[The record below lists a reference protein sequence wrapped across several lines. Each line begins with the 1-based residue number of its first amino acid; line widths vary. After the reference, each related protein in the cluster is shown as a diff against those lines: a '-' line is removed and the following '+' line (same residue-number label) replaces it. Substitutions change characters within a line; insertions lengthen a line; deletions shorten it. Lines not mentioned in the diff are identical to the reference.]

1 MAYDQFNALADN
13 PNALAQ
19 FAPKQKTAA
28 VKPKGPGGLKGFL
41 INSLPAIGGG
51 LGAVAGIP
59 GDLFSAGASSVA
71 GGAVGA
77 AGGEALKQR
86 LLGESLSPKQIGIQ
100 AAEGGAAGALG
111 GVARGTKTVAQSLSK
126 LGLKGA
132 EDVPETANAVQ
143 KSGMLDKLS
152 NAGTGMRKEAR
163 GIKPGATQPGTSQR
177 LSPKASDNLE
187 GYLDSIGGA
196 KNSAHAQLRAVE
208 SDLDK
213 NGKNISDLVGKH
225 DRPTTPDEHLVI
237 HNSAEKA
244 ASKSLGFN
252 PEDPLI
258 NGDNGVIPK
267 LAQHKGLGDLQE
279 IKGTLDDTLQNFFSK
294 NERNASTT
302 ATEKVLKGYRDGIKK
317 VLNDAIP
324 GFEETNKQYSLGVKA
339 QNQLLKSANPNGL
352 RFFGVQTGLGGEGVQ
367 ATKDFIGRNLQK
379 LGGNAPKVARV
390 DKNLPADV
398 VKTPDSIMGSLT
410 GIAKNTAT
418 LPIRAPATAIAHPL
432 KSAGAVGVQGLLRGL
447 AGAKAPEQV
456 QADNGTA
463 DLAGTLT
470 TPSTDQ
476 SQEDPNNPFG
486 QQSIQQAVLQD
497 LQTNGGKNVSTLLSL
512 YNAFG
517 KPDTTKSL
525 NSTQQQ
531 QANNA
536 TSGLQDLQSI
546 SDMIQQDPS
555 LALKDTI
562 PGGSLAHRLTGT
574 TDFDAAKSNV
584 VDVISRLRSGAAIS
598 TSEEKLYKSLL
609 PSAGDSAESAQA
621 KISRLQSL
629 LGSFANP
636 QPTSSTD
643 ISNLVTQGA

>member
-1 MAYDQFNALADN
+1 MAYNQFNSLADN

-19 FAPKQKTAA
+19 FAPKTPQKSQP
-28 VKPKGPGGLKGFL
+28 KKGPGGIKGFL

-59 GDLFSAGASSVA
+59 GDIFSAGASSVA

-100 AAEGGAAGALG
+100 AAEGGAAGAAG
-111 GVARGTKTVAQSLSK
+111 GLIKGTGTVAKSLSR

-143 KSGMLDKLS
+143 KSGVLNRLAKT
-152 NAGTGMRKEAR
+152 GGGMRGEAR
-163 GIKPGATQPGTSQR
+163 GIKPGAPQVGTSQR
-177 LSPKASDNLE
+177 LAPKLSDDLNDYVNNLPN
-187 GYLDSIGGA
+187 A
-196 KNSAHAQLRAVE
+196 KNSAHAQLRAVND
-208 SDLDK
+208 DLDK
-213 NGKNISDLVGKH
+213 NGKSISDLISQH

-244 ASKSLGFN
+244 AGKALGFN

-258 NGDNGVIPK
+258 NGDNGIISK
-267 LAQHKGLGDLQE
+267 LANHKSLSDLQAIE
-279 IKGTLDDTLQNFFSK
+279 GDADETLKNFYKQTDRDS
-294 NERNASTT
+294 ATT
-302 ATEKVLKGYRDGIKK
+302 ATMKVLKGYRDGIKK
-317 VLNDAIP
+317 VLSEAVP
-324 GFEETNKQYSLGVKA
+324 GLGDTKAKYSLGLKA
-339 QNQLLKSANPNGL
+339 QSQLLKAANPNGL

-367 ATKDFIGRNLQK
+367 ATKDLIGRNLQK
-379 LGGNAPKVARV
+379 LGNETTSVAKV

-398 VKTPDSIMGSLT
+398 VKTPTSILGSLT
-410 GIAKNTAT
+410 GIAKNTTT
-418 LPIRAPATAIAHPL
+418 LPIRAPASAIASPL

-447 AGAKAPEQV
+447 GGAKAPEQV
-456 QADNGTA
+456 QDNGTA

-476 SQEDPNNPFG
+476 NQEDPNNPFG

-517 KPDTTKSL
+517 KPDASKAL

-536 TSGLQDLQSI
+536 ISGLQDLSSI
-546 SDMIQQDPS
+546 SDMIKQDPS
-555 LALKDTI
+555 LALKDTV

-574 TDFDAAKSNV
+574 TDFDAAKSNI

-598 TSEEKLYKSLL
+598 ASEEKLYKSLL
-609 PSAGDSAESAQA
+609 PSAGDSAESAQT
-621 KISRLQSL
+621 KISRLQDL
-629 LGSFANP
+629 LGRFANP
-636 QPTSSTD
+636 APSSSTD
-643 ISNLVTQGA
+643 ISNLITP